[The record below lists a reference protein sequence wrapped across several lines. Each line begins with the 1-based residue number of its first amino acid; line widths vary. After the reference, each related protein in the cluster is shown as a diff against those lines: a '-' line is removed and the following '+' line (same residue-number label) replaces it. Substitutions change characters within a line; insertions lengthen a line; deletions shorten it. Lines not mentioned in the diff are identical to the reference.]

1 VHDQDA
7 VGQLFGR
14 QRAAHVGDVRLQRDA
29 AREQVRAL
37 AQAGEGDGVGV
48 VAGAD
53 QRVLHRPPVPRAA
66 PGAVHEQVVGHA
78 ILRFM
83 GEMCRWPRCICATS
97 Y

>member
-1 VHDQDA
+1 MQS
-7 VGQLFGR
+7 QLFGR

-37 AQAGEGDGVGV
+37 AQAGEGDGVRV

-66 PGAVHEQVVGHA
+66 PGAVHEQVVGHGLPSFGLWVKCA
-78 ILRFM
+78 A
-83 GEMCRWPRCICATS
+83 GPDAICATS